1 MVVYFALGVMLFVV
15 AIALLAMGLRP
26 AEEARGINR
35 SLAVL
40 EAMTEAPREL
50 SAELEKPFADRV
62 LQPLQE
68 RALRLGRRISG
79 ADSADRIRKK
89 LDLAGNPAGWTVDR
103 VTAGKVLGA
112 GIGLLF
118 GLALAMVLV
127 HSPTTR
133 IVICGAGLVVGFFGP
148 NLYLYQ
154 LAYDRAARLQAE
166 LPDAIDLMTIS
177 VESGLGFDAAVQ
189 QVAANTDGP
198 LADEFARMLREMQLG
213 MGRGEALRSLGDRV
227 EVDDLRSFVS
237 AMVQADTFGIPI
249 AQVLRVQSAEMRVKR
264 RQHAEEKAQQVPVKI
279 TVPLIFCILPALF
292 VAVMGPAAINI
303 MDNFGG

>member
-1 MVVYFALGVMLFVV
+1 MVVYLALGVLLFAV
-15 AIALLAMGLRP
+15 AIALLAIGLRP

-40 EAMTEAPREL
+40 QAMTEAPREL

-68 RALRLGRRISG
+68 RALGLGRRISG

-112 GIGLLF
+112 GLGLLF
-118 GLALAMVLV
+118 ALALGAVLV

-133 IVICGAGLVVGFFGP
+133 IVLCGVGLVVGFFGP

-154 LAYDRAARLQAE
+154 LAYDRSAKLQRE

-189 QVAANTDGP
+189 QVATNTEGP

-213 MGRGEALRSLGDRV
+213 MGRGEALRSLSERAD
-227 EVDDLRSFVS
+227 VDDLRSFVS

-249 AQVLRVQSAEMRVKR
+249 AQVLRVQSGEMRVKR

>member
-1 MVVYFALGVMLFVV
+1 MIFFALGVLLFAV
-15 AIALLAMGLRP
+15 AVALLSMGLRP
-26 AEEARGINR
+26 AAEARGINR
-35 SLAVL
+35 SIAVL

-68 RALRLGRRISG
+68 RALKMGRRISG
-79 ADSADRIRKK
+79 ADSAERIRRK
-89 LDLAGNPAGWTVDR
+89 LDLAGNPAGWTIDR

-112 GIGLLF
+112 GLGLLL
-118 GLALAMVLV
+118 GLAVAMVV
-127 HSPTTR
+127 AHAVTTR
-133 IVICGAGLVVGFFGP
+133 LVFGGAGLVIGFFGP
-148 NLYLYQ
+148 GLYLYQ
-154 LAYDRAARLQAE
+154 LAYDRANKLQRD

-189 QVAANTDGP
+189 QVAANTEGP
-198 LADEFARMLREMQLG
+198 LADEFSRMLREMQLG
-213 MGRGEALRSLGDRV
+213 MGRGEALRSLGERV
-227 EVDDLRSFVS
+227 DVDDLKSFVS
-237 AMVQADTFGIPI
+237 AMVQADSFGIPI

-279 TVPLIFCILPALF
+279 TIPLIFCILPALF
-292 VAVMGPAAINI
+292 VAVLGPAAINI

>member
-1 MVVYFALGVMLFVV
+1 MVVYFVLGVLLLIV
-15 AIALLAMGLRP
+15 AVALLAMGLRP
-26 AEEARGINR
+26 AEETRGINR

-40 EAMTEAPREL
+40 QAMTEAPREL

-89 LDLAGNPAGWTVDR
+89 LDLAGNPSGWTVDR

-112 GIGLLF
+112 GLGLLF
-118 GLALAMVLV
+118 GLALGSVLL

-133 IVICGAGLVVGFFGP
+133 VLVCAAGLGIGFFGP
-148 NLYLYQ
+148 SLYLYQ
-154 LAYDRAARLQAE
+154 LAYDRSAKLQRE

-189 QVAANTDGP
+189 QVATNTEGP

-213 MGRGEALRSLGDRV
+213 MGRGEALRSLGERAD
-227 EVDDLRSFVS
+227 VDDLRSFVS